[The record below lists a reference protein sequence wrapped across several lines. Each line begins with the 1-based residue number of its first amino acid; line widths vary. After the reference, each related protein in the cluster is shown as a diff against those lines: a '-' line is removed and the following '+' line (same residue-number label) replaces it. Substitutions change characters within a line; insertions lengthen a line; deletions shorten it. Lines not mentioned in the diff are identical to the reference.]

1 MRALQELAQRVS
13 FIANL
18 ETAGKLSQE
27 ESYQQIQALWKQL
40 KRSKKQL
47 GIGNEPFPDERE
59 ISSESWCS

>member
-1 MRALQELAQRVS
+1 MRALQELRQRVS

-18 ETAGKLSQE
+18 ETGGKLSPE

-47 GIGNEPFPDERE
+47 GIGIEPFRDERE
-59 ISSESWCS
+59 VSSES